1 MYLSLWFHFTGYI
14 LKLEWFCV
22 NSHRDFWYSSPFYG
36 SAFAVN
42 YMDASLLVLGA
53 NFNQFQRFCK
63 FVNLGKPCSSL
74 FYRNQRMCAIPTI
87 EQHYIEMRNAIIF
100 ETKKQREVVLCR
112 DCQLDSPG
120 WSATKR
126 TYTFLD
132 YNRKKM
138 INVEF
143 GDKREVEHWVI
154 HLWRLQKSRNLLPY
168 SRTSNFGLSHCSV
181 VQGKG
186 IPFSSSLEN
195 LFWKFSHKLHQWDQY
210 ATIQ

>member
-42 YMDASLLVLGA
+42 YMDTSLLVLGA

-100 ETKKQREVVLCR
+100 ETKKQREVVLCGVSWTH
-112 DCQLDSPG
+112 QG
-120 WSATKR
+120 
-126 TYTFLD
+126 
-132 YNRKKM
+132 
-138 INVEF
+138 
-143 GDKREVEHWVI
+143 G
-154 HLWRLQKSRNLLPY
+154 LLPKEP
-168 SRTSNFGLSHCSV
+168 T
-181 VQGKG
+181 
-186 IPFSSSLEN
+186 
-195 LFWKFSHKLHQWDQY
+195 LFW
-210 ATIQ
+210 TITGKRWLMWNLEINER